1 MSNIL
6 CWNFFCATVNSPC
19 KRPFHLFSCL
29 LKIVIFYWIAAGTCK
44 LAHRWGWLRHMTRC
58 SLRRFKRASV
68 DYLLLASQPCV
79 SGNSPVDIC
88 QWLYVMSPSGAEN
101 AHRREMSTFVGFF
114 IYLFIYFCATPAVLR
129 HFGTFIKCHHNRF
142 LPFWTPLYI
151 CKKNFSTRAHA
162 PVREHRLHVNAE
174 QMWGDMRRCC
184 WSVSVIFFKLWAC
197 WCLQLATPRAGTP
210 ECSCFTWSA
219 LPSFFS
225 PQLECLM
232 SCVVTGT
239 VLFLHVMSWA
249 TLSTGKFI
257 RWAPDPV
264 WS

>member
-1 MSNIL
+1 M
-6 CWNFFCATVNSPC
+6 CQETVLWTSVSDCMWCHPQA
-19 KRPFHLFSCL
+19 
-29 LKIVIFYWIAAGTCK
+29 LKMRTGGKWAPLWV
-44 LAHRWGWLRHMTRC
+44 
-58 SLRRFKRASV
+58 FKN
-68 DYLLLASQPCV
+68 Y
-79 SGNSPVDIC
+79 
-88 QWLYVMSPSGAEN
+88 Y
-101 AHRREMSTFVGFF
+101 
-114 IYLFIYFCATPAVLR
+114 YYFCVTPAVLR

-162 PVREHRLHVNAE
+162 PVREHRPHVNAE

-184 WSVSVIFFKLWAC
+184 WSVSVIFFELWAC

-219 LPSFFS
+219 LPTFFS

-257 RWAPDPV
+257 RWATDPV